1 MNKKNSLEIAY
12 QNARDLIHKKEYLQ
26 AISQLNEIIKVFP
39 NELNSIYLLIDCF
52 IKTNKPIEA
61 LEYTH
66 KALSFKNDD
75 KKLLLLEI
83 RLNEFLER
91 DSEAIF
97 LLKAFINKFSD
108 FTALKQ
114 LTNLLVKQDKADEAD
129 DVIKKF
135 FENNEDYGLLY
146 KGVRHLHASRYRKAE
161 DAFKKV
167 LIEDEN
173 NIDALRFMGILAFK
187 SGNHDIAEAM
197 LTKALKL
204 DPTYSLVW
212 ANLAQVFSVTGQL
225 DKAKK
230 SFKNILNME
239 PKNGLIWA
247 EYGTVLTKLANY
259 QEGKDAYLK
268 ALDFKPNSPRVHLSL
283 GHVYKTM
290 GEIDKSIN
298 SYKNTISQ
306 NNLSGEAYWSLANLK
321 TYSFSE
327 NEIKDMEET
336 LNSDMSDIERSQ
348 MHFALGKAYE
358 EMNDFDKSFKNYFE
372 GNKVKKDLVKYSSR
386 DTTEKTKKILEFF
399 SQENI
404 QNLSKSSTNDQ
415 DPIFVLGMPRSG
427 STLVDQIISSH
438 SKVDG
443 TQELPNIIKIAAE
456 LNADEKSNYPEVLKE
471 LDDMHLS
478 DLGKNYIQETAWA
491 RDNAPFFIDKMPN
504 NFIHIGLIKTILPNA
519 KIIDTRR
526 DPMDTCFSCFKQF
539 FARGQ
544 LFTYSLEDLGN
555 YYSDYIKA
563 MNHWHNVYGKDIYT
577 VHYDNVINKTEETIR
592 ELIDYCNLPF
602 EQECLEFY
610 KSSRPVKTPSA
621 EQVRQPIYKSGL
633 NYWKNYEKH
642 LVPLK
647 KIIDEIN

>member
-1 MNKKNSLEIAY
+1 MNNKNSLEIAY

-52 IKTNKPIEA
+52 IKINKPIEA

-129 DVIKKF
+129 DVVKEF

-268 ALDFKPNSPRVHLSL
+268 ALEFKPNSPRVHLSL

-290 GEIDKSIN
+290 GEIDNSIS
-298 SYKNTISQ
+298 SYKNTIFQ

-321 TYSFSE
+321 TYSFSD
-327 NEIKDMEET
+327 NEIRDMEET
-336 LNSDMSDIERSQ
+336 LNGDMTDIERSQ

-358 EMNDFDKSFKNYFE
+358 VMKDYDKSFKNYFK
-372 GNKVKKDLVKYSSR
+372 GNKVKKGLIKYSSD
-386 DTTEKTKKILEFF
+386 DTTQNTKKILEFF
-399 SQENI
+399 NQENI
-404 QNLSKSSTNDQ
+404 KNLSKSSTNDQ

-456 LNADEKSNYPEVLKE
+456 LNADEQSNYPEVLKE
-471 LDDMHLS
+471 LDDMQLS
-478 DLGKNYIQETAWA
+478 DLGKNYILETAWA
-491 RDNAPFFIDKMPN
+491 RDRAPFFIDKMPN

-555 YYSDYIKA
+555 YYSDYIRA
-563 MNHWHNVYGKDIYT
+563 MNHWHNIYGKDILT

-633 NYWKNYEKH
+633 NYWKNYENH
-642 LVPLK
+642 LSPLK